1 MRSRVTLSLRPTHCT
16 SWARLASAAL
26 LLACSACTRD
36 SGVRLLTPGPEFPA
50 VIRPLDGSVGT
61 VVLLN
66 ERLRFVV
73 LDYSLSSLPPTGSS
87 LGLYRGSLR
96 VGRARL
102 SRWSGPT
109 TAAADIVEGSPRL
122 GDTARPE

>member
-1 MRSRVTLSLRPTHCT
+1 MRSRVTLSLRSTPRG
-16 SWARLASAAL
+16 SLAGLASAFL
-26 LLACSACTRD
+26 LLASSACTRD
-36 SGVRLLTPGPEFPA
+36 SGVRLLTPGPQFPA
-50 VIRPLDGSVGT
+50 VIRPLDGSVGS
-61 VVLLN
+61 VVLIN

-96 VGRARL
+96 VGQVRL

-109 TAAADIVEGSPRL
+109 TAAADIVEGAPRV
-122 GDTARPE
+122 GDVARPE